1 MVHARTELASG
12 LQVSSIMRG
21 LKGEANP
28 PPMTF
33 DPVSGRFAIADS
45 NRITVVEFDLS
56 SLSAR

>member
-1 MVHARTELASG
+1 
-12 LQVSSIMRG
+12 MRG